1 MYLAQVYITLKEGV
15 LDPQGNTIQKAL
27 EALGFSEVTEVRAG
41 KYFEIGLEAKDEG
54 EARKRLEEMCA
65 RLLANPVL
73 EQYTFKLTVL

>member
-41 KYFEIGLEAKDEG
+41 KYFEIRLETRDEG